1 MENTLPVILRRDVAL
16 CRSPV
21 FILWRNNGGK
31 NYAMEY
37 APQDVY

>member
-1 MENTLPVILRRDVAL
+1 MENTLSAIIRRDIAL

-21 FILWRNNGGK
+21 FILWWNGGK